1 MFYEQQGI
9 FQGEKNLEKRG
20 NIQSILRVNSEI
32 ALSARKNK
40 ENRHDSVSSHPKSPC
55 VKRLSRCWITF
66 VKANEEKL
74 DRKYIQKEE
83 MHQFSHLSIYYPT
96 CQLLTCRTL
105 DLLRFES
112 HFLLALMEAIPCL
125 GVSVTLN
132 LSTKW
137 NNE

>member
-1 MFYEQQGI
+1 MFYEQQGL

-83 MHQFSHLSIYYPT
+83 MLPIFAFVHLLSNLPITHMPNSRPLAFREPFSSGINGGNTMPWGFCHLKPLHQ
-96 CQLLTCRTL
+96 
-105 DLLRFES
+105 
-112 HFLLALMEAIPCL
+112 ME
-125 GVSVTLN
+125 
-132 LSTKW
+132 
-137 NNE
+137 